1 MGETHALIKS
11 LKHCL
16 KVRNISY
23 QDIAEY
29 LSISESSVKRTFAD
43 ESFTMGR
50 LERIC
55 ALLDMSIYDLS
66 KMTFIE
72 SECRP
77 RILTIEQEEA
87 LAKDEDLFVC
97 FHLVINGFC
106 FKDIIDSYEWSAIRV
121 IKLLTTL
128 DKLKLIEL
136 LPDNKIR
143 VLTAHIIQWQKN
155 GPVRKV
161 YESTVR
167 EEFLKAP
174 FLAKNALLSFE
185 TMELSPE
192 SVSIINRKIEQL
204 LKQIDELAEAD
215 MSLPIHLK
223 SAYGV
228 LIAIR
233 SWVFSVVERHK
244 QNI

>member
-1 MGETHALIKS
+1 MGESHALIKS

-16 KVRNISY
+16 KMRNISY
-23 QDIAEY
+23 LDIAEH
-29 LSISESSVKRTFAD
+29 LSISESSVKRTFSE
-43 ESFTMGR
+43 ESFTMDR
-50 LERIC
+50 LEKIC

-72 SECRP
+72 NECRP
-77 RILTIEQEEA
+77 RVLALEQEKA
-87 LAKDEDLFVC
+87 LANDEDLFVC
-97 FHLVINGFC
+97 FHLVINGFNYD
-106 FKDIIDSYEWSAIRV
+106 DIVNSYEWSAIRT

-128 DKLKLIEL
+128 DKHGLIEL

-155 GPVRKV
+155 GPVRKM
-161 YESTVR
+161 YEGTVR

-174 FLAKNALLSFE
+174 FLEKNALLSFE
-185 TMELSPE
+185 TMELSPA
-192 SVSIINRKIEQL
+192 SVTIINRKIEQL
-204 LKQIDELAEAD
+204 LKHIDELAEAD
-215 MSLPIHLK
+215 MSLPINSK

-233 SWVFSVVERHK
+233 SWVFSVIEKHK
-244 QNI
+244 QNM